1 MIRRWSVVVSFN
13 SEFFFVV
20 LLSCYYFKFCYEL
33 CGKSIIVFKR
43 LLQLFFYL
51 WICQHTTVFLK
62 WVHTIIT
69 IEHIEFGACND
80 HCNAFN
86 AIMKSPGDKLNNSL
100 KVFCQNNYQI

>member
-1 MIRRWSVVVSFN
+1 MFAA
-13 SEFFFVV
+13 
-20 LLSCYYFKFCYEL
+20 
-33 CGKSIIVFKR
+33 IVF
-43 LLQLFFYL
+43 LSLDLSTYNGF
-51 WICQHTTVFLK
+51 FLK

-86 AIMKSPGDKLNNSL
+86 AIMKSAGDKLNNSL